1 MSIGDV
7 ASRGLTTTY
16 GQYPGFRE
24 ENRVVASWLGQ
35 VPHWPTDMLPTLLD
49 EWDFGTFHLQKIAYS
64 TEPGVSGCAYLLR
77 PAAAPAYPVPGI
89 LALHQHNDEYAAG
102 KSEVVGLVDNADY
115 PELRAVAPDDTQ
127 RPPSSRVPFAYARE
141 LAERGYI
148 VLAPDFVGFEE
159 YRDQDE
165 YYQQPSFI
173 RLYEEMLSS
182 KYLLYGSCLMAKHVH
197 DVLVAVTVLAAMQGV
212 DSNRIGIIGHSL
224 GGEVAAIA
232 ATLDSRIK
240 AGVSSC
246 GIVAYQHFEQSG
258 RAESAETIIPGFR
271 AAGYNFDFFLRRIA
285 PTPFL
290 ATYGLDEPGAAERQQ
305 LLPASIEGLAFAGGH
320 GFPAEIRQQC
330 YTFLDRQLHHLAA
343 KV

>member
-1 MSIGDV
+1 MGYGDV
-7 ASRGLTTTY
+7 ANRGLTATY
-16 GQYPGFRE
+16 GQYPGFRT
-24 ENRVVASWLGQ
+24 ENSVVASWLGRM
-35 VPHWPTDMLPTLLD
+35 PFWPIAISQTLLN
-49 EWDFGTFHLQKIAYS
+49 EWDLGAVRLQKIAYH
-64 TEPGVSGCAYLLR
+64 TEPGMSVRAYLLR
-77 PAAAPAYPVPGI
+77 PAAASAAPVPGI

-102 KSEVVGLVDNADY
+102 KSEVVGLVDHADY
-115 PELRAVAPDDTQ
+115 PHLRAIPPEASPH
-127 RPPSSRVPFAYARE
+127 PPSARVPFAYARE

-148 VLAPDFVGFEE
+148 VLAPDFLGFEE

-165 YYQQPSFI
+165 YYEDPAFI
-173 RLYEEMLSS
+173 RLYEEMVSS

-197 DVLVAVTVLAAMQGV
+197 DVFVAISALGATQGV
-212 DSNRIGIIGHSL
+212 DPDRIGVIGHSL
-224 GGEVAAIA
+224 GGEVAAVA

-271 AAGYNFDFFLRRIA
+271 AAGYNFDFFLARIA

-305 LLPASIEGLAFAGGH
+305 MLSDSIEGLAFAGGH
-320 GFPAEIRQQC
+320 DFPTAVRQQC
-330 YTFLDRQLHHLAA
+330 YAFLDHHLHHMSTTS
-343 KV
+343 